1 MENYQ
6 KQLCC
11 WGCWVAATATGKW
24 VIINIDDVYA
34 DFVDNNDDNDNDVDD
49 GDDKNVDDNGDDNDD
64 DKKDGEAG
72 WPAAQQ
78 RAPPE
83 WWIGVRLLGGKLCRF

>member
-1 MENYQ
+1 MAST
-6 KQLCC
+6 
-11 WGCWVAATATGKW
+11 VGKR

-34 DFVDNNDDNDNDVDD
+34 DYVDNGDDNDNDDD
-49 GDDKNVDDNGDDNDD
+49 DENGDDIEDDNGDDNDD
-64 DKKDGEAG
+64 DEDDGEAG

-83 WWIGVRLLGGKLCRF
+83 

>member
-1 MENYQ
+1 MAST
-6 KQLCC
+6 
-11 WGCWVAATATGKW
+11 VGKR

-34 DFVDNNDDNDNDVDD
+34 DYVDNDDDNDNDDD
-49 GDDKNVDDNGDDNDD
+49 DNDDENGDDIEDDNGDDNDD
-64 DKKDGEAG
+64 DKEDGEAG

-83 WWIGVRLLGGKLCRF
+83 